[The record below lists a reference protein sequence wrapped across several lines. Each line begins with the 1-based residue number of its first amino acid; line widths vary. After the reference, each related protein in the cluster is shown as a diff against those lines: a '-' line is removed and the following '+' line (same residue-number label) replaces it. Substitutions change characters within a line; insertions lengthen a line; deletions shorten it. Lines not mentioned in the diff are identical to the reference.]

1 MRSLDQLCC
10 QNSRCTL
17 YGQRGQGNLSVCG
30 WIGKNK
36 TIRQLYCRACKAR
49 FSERKGTPLYN
60 AKLPTEKVVAILD
73 HVREGCGVRQTGRL
87 VGVSKNTANRYIWLA
102 RHNHGGLA
110 GDHSRRLHDEMVAL
124 SPSDPGGPIRRK
136 MGLRGQKAKA
146 LRSR

>member
-1 MRSLDQLCC
+1 MRPLDQLCC

-36 TIRQLYCRACKAR
+36 TIRQLYCHACKAR
-49 FSERKGTPLYN
+49 FSERKGTPLYH
-60 AKLPTEKVVAILD
+60 AKLSTDTVVAILD

-102 RHNHGGLA
+102 GEHARQ
-110 GDHSRRLHDEMVAL
+110 LHDEMVAL
-124 SPSDPGGPIRRK
+124 SPSDPGGSIRRK
-136 MGLRGQKAKA
+136 VGLRGQEAKA

>member
-10 QNSRCTL
+10 QNSRCLL

-36 TIRQLYCRACKAR
+36 TIRQLYCLACKAR

-102 RHNHGGLA
+102 

-136 MGLRGQKAKA
+136 VGLRGQKAKA
-146 LRSR
+146 LRSH

>member
-1 MRSLDQLCC
+1 
-10 QNSRCTL
+10 L

-30 WIGKNK
+30 RIGKNK

-60 AKLPTEKVVAILD
+60 AKLPSERIVAILD

-87 VGVSKNTANRYIWLA
+87 VGVSKNTANHYIWLA
-102 RHNHGGLA
+102 
-110 GDHSRRLHDEMVAL
+110 GDHARQLHDELVAL
-124 SPSDPGGPIRRK
+124 SPSDPGGTIRRK
-136 MGLRGQKAKA
+136 VGLRGEKAKA

>member
-1 MRSLDQLCC
+1 MRPLDQLCC
-10 QNSRCTL
+10 QNSRCPL

-30 WIGKNK
+30 WIGKKK

-49 FSERKGTPLYN
+49 FSERKGTPLYH
-60 AKLPTEKVVAILD
+60 AKLPSERIVAILD
-73 HVREGCGVRQTGRL
+73 HIREGCGVRQTGRL

-102 RHNHGGLA
+102 
-110 GDHSRRLHDEMVAL
+110 GDHARQLHDELVAF

-136 MGLRGQKAKA
+136 VGLRGKKAKA

>member
-1 MRSLDQLCC
+1 
-10 QNSRCTL
+10 L

-60 AKLPTEKVVAILD
+60 AKLPVETVVAILD

-87 VGVSKNTANRYIWLA
+87 VGVSKNTANRYLWLA
-102 RHNHGGLA
+102 GEQAHQ
-110 GDHSRRLHDEMVAL
+110 LHDELVAL

-136 MGLRGQKAKA
+136 VGLRGQKAKA